1 MNNNKKVLKKRKNDL
16 SFPDFQEKFSTE
28 EDCRKYL
35 FQKRWPKGFICPKC
49 GNTTFYELEDQVH
62 YQCARC
68 KRQTSVTAGTL
79 MHKTHL
85 QLRYWFWAIYLISRD
100 KRGIS
105 AVALKNAL
113 KVSYPTAWHLLH
125 KIRIAMGSKE
135 QDYVLNGV
143 IVLDDAFFGG
153 KTKGKKRGRGTEK
166 ANVIVAVSLN
176 KDQKSLFAK
185 MLVVENLKDTTISP
199 EIKKIIET
207 GSVLRTDAHQTLAN
221 LQDYLHEVIVSYED
235 PELAESVFHWV
246 NVIIANAK
254 SFILGTFHG
263 LPKKY
268 LSRYL
273 DEYCYRF
280 NRRFCEHQIFAKL
293 VNACIIASPAPY
305 AEQSL

>member
-1 MNNNKKVLKKRKNDL
+1 MNNSKKVLKKRKNDL
-16 SFPDFQEKFSTE
+16 SFPEFQEKYSTE
-28 EDCRKYL
+28 EACRNYL

-49 GNTTFYELEDQVH
+49 GNSIYYELEDKVH
-62 YQCARC
+62 YQCTRC
-68 KRQTSVTAGTL
+68 KRQTSATAGTL

-85 QLRYWFWAIYLISRD
+85 PLKYWFWAIYLISRD

-113 KVSYPTAWHLLH
+113 RVSYPTAWHLLH
-125 KIRIAMGSKE
+125 KIRIAMGNKE

-176 KDQKSLFAK
+176 KDQKLLYAK
-185 MLVVENLKDTTISP
+185 MLVVEDLKDATISP

-207 GSVLRTDAHQTLAN
+207 GSVLRSDAHRTLAN
-221 LQDYLHEVIVSYED
+221 LQDYLHEVIISYEE

-273 DEYCYRF
+273 DEFCYRF

-293 VNACIIASPAPY
+293 VNACIIAPPVPY
-305 AEQSL
+305 ADQSL